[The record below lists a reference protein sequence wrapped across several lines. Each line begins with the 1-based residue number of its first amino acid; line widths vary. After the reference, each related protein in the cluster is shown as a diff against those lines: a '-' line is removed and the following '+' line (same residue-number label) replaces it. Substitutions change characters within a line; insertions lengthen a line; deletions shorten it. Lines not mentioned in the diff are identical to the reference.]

1 MNWTLIARTRVATA
15 VAGAVLALAA
25 GQAQGAGFALQESSA
40 SGLGNAFA
48 GGAAAAEDASTV
60 WSNPAGMSRLVSPEV
75 AAVVHLVTPSFK
87 FRDDGSQH
95 ALNQPLG
102 NTGGDAGSENFI
114 PNLYATIPINRQWSF
129 GIGLSGPYGLVTDY
143 NDTWLGRYQGVK
155 SDIKT
160 INVNPA
166 VSWRIADNFA
176 IGAGVDWQRIDAELT
191 SKINYSAGLAQAAG
205 QAAAAGLIQPAVAQT
220 IVGLTPTLDAG
231 AKVEGDDNAWGW
243 NVGFLWDLTPQT
255 RLGFHYRS
263 TIEYTVSGNASFD
276 FPALP
281 TVPAQ
286 LAPVLQ
292 GLAASVNTAAC
303 TGSPQP
309 VAPGCTSTDVHAD
322 IKLPDIYNLSLFH
335 RLNDRWDLMGDVQFT
350 RWSTF
355 KELTFVRANGTVL
368 ASTPE
373 NFDDSWR
380 LSAGATYHMNDKWSF
395 RGGVAWDQGPT
406 NDADRTPRL
415 PDESRYWLS
424 AGAQYRFNRNV
435 KLDGAFTYVFV
446 NDASINQSAGSV
458 AANGLI
464 NGHYNSNTTVFSAQL
479 TYTF

>member
-1 MNWTLIARTRVATA
+1 MHSRLITRNRIATA
-15 VAGAVLALAA
+15 VGAAVLALA
-25 GQAQGAGFALQESSA
+25 GGHAQGAGFALQESSGSA
-40 SGLGNAFA
+40 VGNAFA

-60 WSNPAGMSRLVSPEV
+60 WSNPAGMSRLVSPEI
-75 AAVVHLVTPSFK
+75 AAALHLVTPSFK
-87 FRDDGSQH
+87 FRDDGSI
-95 ALNQPLG
+95 AAFNQPLG
-102 NTGGDAGSENFI
+102 NTGGDAGSLNFV
-114 PNLYATIPINRQWSF
+114 PNLYATMPINRQWSV
-129 GIGLSGPYGLVTDY
+129 GVGLTGPYGLVTEY

-166 VSWRIADNFA
+166 VSWRVADNFA
-176 IGAGVDWQRIDAELT
+176 IGIGVNWQRIDAELT
-191 SKINYSAGLAQAAG
+191 SKVNYSGALAQGAA
-205 QAAAAGLIQPAVAQT
+205 QAAAAGIIPASAAQA
-220 IVGLTPTLDAG
+220 IPALTPGLDAG

-243 NVGFLWDLTPQT
+243 NVGFLWDLTSQT

-263 TIEYTVSGNASFD
+263 TIKYGVSGNASFD
-276 FPALP
+276 YPALP

-286 LAPVLQ
+286 LAPALQ
-292 GLAASVNTAAC
+292 GVAAVVNNAICTGQPTPLAAS
-303 TGSPQP
+303 
-309 VAPGCTSTDVHAD
+309 GCSTDVHAD

-355 KELTFVRANGTVL
+355 KDLTFVRANGTVL
-368 ASTPE
+368 KSTPE

-406 NDADRTPRL
+406 NDTDRTPRL
-415 PDESRYWLS
+415 PDESRFWL
-424 AGAQYRFNRNV
+424 ATGAQYKFNRNL
-435 KLDGAFTYVFV
+435 KLDGGFFYVFV
-446 NDASINQSAGSV
+446 DDASINQSDGSI
-458 AANGLI
+458 ATNGLI
-464 NGHYNSNTTVFSAQL
+464 KGHYNSNTTVFSAQL